1 MTRRIGLLGG
11 TFDPIHAGHLDI
23 GRFAAREF
31 GLSEIRFSCSHV
43 PPHKPQPVAAAHHR
57 HAMVALATA
66 HHADFVADPS
76 ELLRGGTTYTIDTLE
91 RLREEEPGADLLFLI
106 GADSLRD
113 LRSWRRP
120 DDILRLAVVAAVG
133 RAGIDLQAAAAGFRD
148 EISAGRVLVRA
159 HEPPPWSSTS
169 LRAALA
175 RTSAP
180 PGAIPDAVA
189 DYIRKNHLY
198 APDAPAA
205 GAASRRN
212 P

>member
-11 TFDPIHAGHLDI
+11 TFDPVHAGHLDI
-23 GRFAAREF
+23 ARFAATEL
-31 GLSEIRFSCSHV
+31 GLAEVRFLCSHV

-76 ELLRGGTTYTIDTLE
+76 ELLRGGTTFTIDTLE
-91 RLREEEPGADLLFLI
+91 RLRHEERDADLVFLI

-133 RAGIDLQAAAAGFRD
+133 RDGVDLMAAAAGFRD
-148 EISAGRVLVRA
+148 EISAGRILVRA
-159 HEPPPWSSTS
+159 HEPPPWSSTA
-169 LRAALA
+169 LRAAL
-175 RTSAP
+175 RGGSCP

-189 DYIRKNHLY
+189 DYIRKNRLY
-198 APDAPAA
+198 APDGSAA
-205 GAASRRN
+205 GEHRRTE
-212 P
+212 